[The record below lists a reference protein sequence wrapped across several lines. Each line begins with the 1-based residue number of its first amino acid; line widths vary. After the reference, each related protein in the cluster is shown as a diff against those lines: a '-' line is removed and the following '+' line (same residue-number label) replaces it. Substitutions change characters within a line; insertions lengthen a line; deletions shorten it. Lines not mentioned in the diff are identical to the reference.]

1 MVIIRSHAKQRKDIV
16 AVAES
21 QRSLDPDLL
30 QKPEPVRFGRLLVV
44 EVRRIIKDLLEPVEV
59 TSAGNRG
66 YYHPVGAAEAGTE
79 TGASEILTVTAKS
92 NAFDET
98 AGEFYPSVE
107 KITVTYYIQCSY
119 KLLNTQWILNYDPEY
134 LELIDEDEI
143 NYYIDDGDIEGYMMP
158 FAGDD
163 GVYNLSY
170 RGKVVANTSSTN
182 GYNIS
187 ARCGYVSATFKPLKA
202 GKTEVYL
209 DTQVFTLKSSGG
221 DIHVIE
227 NSELLVD
234 DVPFTPESCPTA
246 VYEGEYDDGSPHTP
260 VFDPGYPA
268 TVTEEGLTDGT
279 HCAVCGEIITP
290 QEPIPCLEDNLGVR
304 KAGHSLSLDGDIA
317 VNYYMELSESV
328 AASDSAYMSFT
339 VALDNREYE
348 QKVFVNPK
356 EGENRTV
363 ADTTVDESSGK
374 TLHIFKCRV
383 AAKEMTADITGQIVD
398 GEDSGAQHV
407 YSVKRYADYLLS
419 HTAEN
424 MIFANAAPL
433 VRAMLNYGAYSQ
445 LYFNENT
452 ENLANADLI
461 EVDKL
466 LGQADINVADVST
479 ESLPEGVD
487 FMGATLSLKS
497 QTTLSLLFKSSEP
510 LSFSCS
516 YGMKVETV
524 ESGEYRLARIRNI
537 PSALLGTSFTLSVGS
552 TGSIAYSPMN
562 YCKKVLSGGSDD
574 EALQNTV
581 KALYFYYEAA
591 NSYFG

>member
-1 MVIIRSHAKQRKDIV
+1 M
-16 AVAES
+16 
-21 QRSLDPDLL
+21 
-30 QKPEPVRFGRLLVV
+30 
-44 EVRRIIKDLLEPVEV
+44 
-59 TSAGNRG
+59 TSAGDRG

-158 FAGDD
+158 FAGGD

-209 DTQVFTLKSSGG
+209 DTQVFTL
-221 DIHVIE
+221 
-227 NSELLVD
+227 
-234 DVPFTPESCPTA
+234 
-246 VYEGEYDDGSPHTP
+246 
-260 VFDPGYPA
+260 
-268 TVTEEGLTDGT
+268 
-279 HCAVCGEIITP
+279 
-290 QEPIPCLEDNLGVR
+290 
-304 KAGHSLSLDGDIA
+304 
-317 VNYYMELSESV
+317 
-328 AASDSAYMSFT
+328 
-339 VALDNREYE
+339 
-348 QKVFVNPK
+348 
-356 EGENRTV
+356 
-363 ADTTVDESSGK
+363 
-374 TLHIFKCRV
+374 
-383 AAKEMTADITGQIVD
+383 
-398 GEDSGAQHV
+398 
-407 YSVKRYADYLLS
+407 
-419 HTAEN
+419 
-424 MIFANAAPL
+424 
-433 VRAMLNYGAYSQ
+433 
-445 LYFNENT
+445 
-452 ENLANADLI
+452 
-461 EVDKL
+461 
-466 LGQADINVADVST
+466 
-479 ESLPEGVD
+479 
-487 FMGATLSLKS
+487 
-497 QTTLSLLFKSSEP
+497 KSSEP